1 MAIHFEIEKIESD
14 HFALILDL
22 VAERIAI
29 EGLQAAFYW
38 PQDLLQAELYSTVGY
53 IAIGEDGKALAFCL
67 YRDLKFDWEISCLAT
82 AYGAEG
88 QGVMRA
94 LLGHLLLQRTMGP
107 MTLTPGIRVFLEV
120 HIRNTRAQKLY
131 EGLGFQKISERKAYY
146 RDGASAFV
154 YLA

>member
-1 MAIHFEIEKIESD
+1 MAWFKIEKIQVID
-14 HFALILDL
+14 FALILDL
-22 VAERIAI
+22 VAERVAI
-29 EGLQAAFYW
+29 EGLKAAFYW
-38 PQDLLQAELYSTVGY
+38 PRDLLKEELMATSGF
-53 IAIGEDGKALAFCL
+53 IAVGEDGKALAFCL

-94 LLGHLLLQRTMGP
+94 LLSHLLLQRTLETS
-107 MTLTPGIRVFLEV
+107 TLTPSIRVFLEV
-120 HIRNTRAQKLY
+120 HILNTRAQRLY
-131 EGLGFQKISERKAYY
+131 EGLGFQKISERKSYY